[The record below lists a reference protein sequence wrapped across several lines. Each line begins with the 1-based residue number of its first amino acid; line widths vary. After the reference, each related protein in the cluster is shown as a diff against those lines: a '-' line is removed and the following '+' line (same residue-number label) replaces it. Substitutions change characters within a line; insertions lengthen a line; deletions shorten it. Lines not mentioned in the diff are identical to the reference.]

1 MKNLIKLEEAA
12 MFLLSIILISRLPYA
27 WYWWLIWIL
36 APDLSMIAY
45 LGGNRVGAIGYNLV
59 HHKAVAIALYTAGL
73 FTHHPALEFAGLILF
88 GHSSMDRGMG
98 YGLKYFSGFGDTHL
112 GKIGKAAKTAQPA
125 KSAQPAQSAQPA
137 KSAKTPNPAP

>member
-59 HHKAVAIALYTAGL
+59 HHKGIAILIYAIGLYTN
-73 FTHHPALEFAGLILF
+73 HPALEFAGLILF

-98 YGLKYFSGFGDTHL
+98 YGLKYFSGFQDTHL
-112 GKIGKAAKTAQPA
+112 GRIGKTAKTTAF
-125 KSAQPAQSAQPA
+125 
-137 KSAKTPNPAP
+137 TPSNSGQ

>member
-59 HHKAVAIALYTAGL
+59 HHKAVAISIYAIGLYTSH
-73 FTHHPALEFAGLILF
+73 TALEFAGLILF
-88 GHSSMDRGMG
+88 GHTCMDRGMG
-98 YGLKYFSGFGDTHL
+98 YGLKYFSGFQDTHL
-112 GKIGKAAKTAQPA
+112 GRIGKTTKNTGIHPI
-125 KSAQPAQSAQPA
+125 P
-137 KSAKTPNPAP
+137 

>member
-112 GKIGKAAKTAQPA
+112 GRIGKAAQTAKAAKPA
-125 KSAQPAQSAQPA
+125 KPVQ
-137 KSAKTPNPAP
+137 TPNNVA